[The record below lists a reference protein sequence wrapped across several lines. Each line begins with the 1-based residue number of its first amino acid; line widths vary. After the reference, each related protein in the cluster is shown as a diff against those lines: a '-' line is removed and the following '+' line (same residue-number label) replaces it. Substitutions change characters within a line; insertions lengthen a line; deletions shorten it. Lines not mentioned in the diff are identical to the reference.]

1 MVYFVLINYDLIVKL
16 YSNSFC
22 NIFLSNGVVGCMF
35 YGHAIS
41 CLFLSVLG

>member
-1 MVYFVLINYDLIVKL
+1 MIYFVLINYDLIVRL
-16 YSNSFC
+16 YSSLFC
-22 NIFLSNGVVGCMF
+22 SIILSNEVIGCMF